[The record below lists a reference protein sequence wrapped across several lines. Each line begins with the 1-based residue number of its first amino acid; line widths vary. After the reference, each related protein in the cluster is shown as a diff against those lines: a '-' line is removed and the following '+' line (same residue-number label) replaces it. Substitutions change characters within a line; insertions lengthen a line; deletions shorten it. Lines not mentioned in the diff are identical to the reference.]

1 MPFGRYCCVPNCKS
15 AGGKKT
21 EKPISMRALPI
32 SDPER
37 YKIWIHRIGNPKL
50 TACEELKAA
59 YRKFRICDLHF
70 SIHCFLMGEKRLMRD
85 SLPSS
90 FLPNFHDESTEKN
103 SLFRHLRKEKTII
116 SSPGPSNADQPTIIE
131 NSQSDDYP
139 QNSRPGKGIVLKVF
153 HYFSSNFF

>member
-15 AGGKKT
+15 TGGKKT
-21 EKPISMRALPI
+21 KKPISMRALPI

-37 YKIWIHRIGNPKL
+37 YKIWIHRIRNPKL

-70 SIHCFLMGEKRLMRD
+70 SIHCFLMGEKRLMRN
-85 SLPSS
+85 SLPTL
-90 FLPNFHDESTEKN
+90 FILNFHNESTE
-103 SLFRHLRKEKTII
+103 RTQKTII
-116 SSPGPSNADQPTIIE
+116 SSPGPSNVDQPTIIE

-139 QNSRPGKGIVLKVF
+139 QNSRPGIPL
-153 HYFSSNFF
+153 FFF